1 MKKIVLALLCVAFV
15 AFTGCKKDKAPTV
28 KFITTGNYTNPSTEL
43 HVGEK
48 AVFGVEAVSDMFA
61 GKGINKITVS
71 YSNGD
76 PDQVFAYDP
85 VEDSPS
91 NSWVKT
97 FDAPGKVTLTATA
110 YDDNGENGMATMTVT
125 VLEAAPDPDP
135 EPVPEVHKPVISF
148 LSNGEYVGDGT
159 PLYTQ
164 TSYKFGVAVAT
175 DGAPQAPLIKKVD
188 VKYSNDNGIYNV
200 YNNSEGEATIP
211 EVAWNKTFAE
221 PGTITI
227 TATVTDAAGET
238 ASASI
243 SVLVTTLPEPDDNP
257 FIGAYA
263 NENLKVTGHISL
275 AMPPLNQDIDYDL
288 PGGGFVI
295 NPGETDDAVV
305 VTMLI
310 DGTEY
315 NMNATIS
322 GNTITFEETEVEL
335 DTRVSNTNVKIRA
348 MLGGTG
354 ILDNGVI
361 DYHGVIGE
369 TVYVSVYTFT
379 NIQATVT
386 NGKLEGE
393 FTKLPPTK

>member
-1 MKKIVLALLCVAFV
+1 MKKIVLALLCVALV
-15 AFTGCKKDKAPTV
+15 AFTGCKKGKAPTV
-28 KFITTGNYTNPSTEL
+28 RFITTGNYTNSTTKL
-43 HVGEK
+43 HVGED
-48 AVFGVEAVSDMFA
+48 AIFGVEAVSDMFT
-61 GKGINKITVS
+61 GKGINMIVVS
-71 YSNGD
+71 YSTDD
-76 PDQVFAYDP
+76 PDKVFTYNPA
-85 VEDSPS
+85 EDSPS
-91 NSWVKT
+91 NSWVKS
-97 FDAPGKVTLTATA
+97 FDAPGEVNLTAIA
-110 YDDNGENGMATMTVT
+110 YDDNGETAMTTLTVT
-125 VLEAAPDPDP
+125 VLEAIPD
-135 EPVPEVHKPVISF
+135 PEVHKPVISF
-148 LSNGEYVGDGT
+148 LSSGEYIVDGT

-164 TSYKFGVAVAT
+164 TPYKFGVTAAT
-175 DGAPQAPLIKKVD
+175 DGNPQAPLIKKVD
-188 VKYSNDNGIYNV
+188 VWYSNDNGIYNV
-200 YNNSEGEATIP
+200 YSDSEGEATIS
-211 EVAWNKTFAE
+211 VAEWEKTFSE

-227 TATVTDAAGET
+227 TATATDAAGET

>member
-1 MKKIVLALLCVAFV
+1 MKKIVLAFLCVAFV

-28 KFITTGNYTNPSTEL
+28 KFITTGNYTNSTTEL
-43 HVGEK
+43 HVGED
-48 AVFGVEAVSDMFA
+48 ALFGVEAVSDMLT
-61 GKGINKITVS
+61 GKGINMIVVS
-71 YSNGD
+71 YSNDD
-76 PDQVFAYDP
+76 PDKVFTYSPA
-85 VEDSPS
+85 EDSPS
-91 NSWVKT
+91 NSWVKK
-97 FDAPGKVTLTATA
+97 FEAPGKVNLTATA
-110 YDDNGENGMATMTVT
+110 YDDNGTTAMATMTVT

-164 TSYKFGVAVAT
+164 TPYKFGVAVAT

-243 SVLVTTLPEPDDNP
+243 SVLVTTLPEPEDNP

-275 AMPPLNQDIDYDL
+275 SMPPMNQDIDYDL

-315 NMNATIS
+315 NMNATVS
-322 GNTITFEETEVEL
+322 GNNITFEETEVEL
-335 DTRVSNTNVKIRA
+335 DTKVSNIDVKIRA
-348 MLGGTG
+348 MLSGTG
-354 ILDNGVI
+354 TLDNGVI

-369 TVYVSVYTFT
+369 TVYVSVYTF
-379 NIQATVT
+379 NDIQATVT

-393 FTKLPPTK
+393 FTKLPPSK